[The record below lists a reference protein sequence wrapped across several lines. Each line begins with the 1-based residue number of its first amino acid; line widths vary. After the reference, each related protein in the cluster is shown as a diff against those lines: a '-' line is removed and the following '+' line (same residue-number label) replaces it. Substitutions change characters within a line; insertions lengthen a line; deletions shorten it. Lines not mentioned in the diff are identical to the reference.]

1 MYVTYSQPNTICEKY
16 AIADIKSNLD
26 SGNYEIHKSPGDGHC
41 LIYSVLRGMNS
52 NGTILVTQ
60 DIIIAI
66 KNEIIIHSAKYMP
79 FMVNPSLETL
89 LSDMNAY
96 LYKRKY
102 DFSFGDLVPY
112 ILANALSINIA
123 IVSKITDYHDVCIIR
138 CDNEVSFDRYKYITV
153 YKTGKHY
160 DTMALKPDSGSDSC
174 NVNKH
179 DVILCDSR
187 RCQLC
192 MGDISE
198 CTCRSEA
205 QVSMKRDQGN
215 TGDNLKETRRN
226 IPRTSCSNP
235 ISSFSITHG
244 CINILFWNIHGLS
257 QDKLSDNI
265 LGNVLKKYDIILL
278 SETWASDQDEFALD
292 GFEYHNYP
300 RKHIHPNGKRN
311 SGGLGVFIRQTIRE
325 GVDKWCHSDDIVA
338 WYILRKSF
346 FGIKNDI
353 YLANI
358 YIVPENSTHLRHDEF
373 DILKHYMEKI
383 PHDTGVLLCGDYNAR
398 TGELPDLETHFSGSN
413 GDLDNLL
420 PPDEMETHSVME
432 YMRNVDILTRCF
444 MDKNSVNKHGSQL
457 IEFCRETGTLILNG
471 RLSHDRG
478 IGRFTRDDTTGRS
491 VVDYAIGS
499 PSILKSVDYFEV
511 LCKFP
516 ESDHRP
522 VSLSLSC
529 NKPNFENKNVLDEEW
544 EPCYKYF
551 WSRDTLDNLVC
562 VISDNESDMFLDSL
576 QQCII
581 NLCDMN
587 TVAVK
592 LGEYIS
598 QACKRAFKFGSCK
611 IRNKKYAPPWY
622 DNECRSK
629 RSQAVK
635 AGERVSSLEDK
646 EKHDDL
652 CREYRACK
660 QL

>member
-1 MYVTYSQPNTICEKY
+1 M
-16 AIADIKSNLD
+16 
-26 SGNYEIHKSPGDGHC
+26 HSP
-41 LIYSVLRGMNS
+41 L
-52 NGTILVTQ
+52 T
-60 DIIIAI
+60 
-66 KNEIIIHSAKYMP
+66 
-79 FMVNPSLETL
+79 
-89 LSDMNAY
+89 
-96 LYKRKY
+96 
-102 DFSFGDLVPY
+102 
-112 ILANALSINIA
+112 A
-123 IVSKITDYHDVCIIR
+123 IVSKIADNHDVCIIR
-138 CDNEVSFDRYKYITV
+138 CDSEVSFDRCKYITV
-153 YKTGKHY
+153 CKTDKHY
-160 DTMALKPDSGSDSC
+160 DTVALKPDSGNDSC

-179 DVILCDSR
+179 DVILCDSGR
-187 RCQLC
+187 WQLC

-198 CTCRSEA
+198 CSCRSEA
-205 QVSMKRDQGN
+205 QVSMKRGQGN
-215 TGDNLKETRRN
+215 TGDNMRETRRN
-226 IPRTSCSNP
+226 IPSTPFSNP

-244 CINILFWNIHGLS
+244 CINILFWNIQG
-257 QDKLSDNI
+257 KLSDNI
-265 LGNVLKKYDIILL
+265 LGNMLKKYDIILP
-278 SETWASDQDEFALD
+278 SENWASDQDEFALD

-338 WYILRKSF
+338 WYLLRKSF

-373 DILKHYMEKI
+373 DILKHYMQKI

-398 TGELPDLETHFSGSN
+398 TGELPDFETHFSGSN

-420 PPDEMETHSVME
+420 PSDEMETHSVIE
-432 YMRNVDILTRCF
+432 YMRNVDILTRCS
-444 MDKNSVNKHGSQL
+444 MDKNSVNKHGSEL
-457 IEFCRETGTLILNG
+457 IEFCRETGMFIFNG
-471 RLSHDRG
+471 RLSHNRG

-491 VVDYAIGS
+491 VVNYAIGS
-499 PSILKSVDYFEV
+499 PLILKSVDYFEV

-551 WSRDTLDNLVC
+551 WSRDMLDNLVC

-581 NLCDMN
+581 SLCDMN

-592 LGEYIS
+592 LDEYIS

-635 AGERVSSLEDK
+635 AGERVSSIEDK

-652 CREYRACK
+652 CQEYRACK
-660 QL
+660 QLKQRKYFKKCVEDIKIAFHTNRGDMWGVISRLTNSHLNVNEPSDNEFYDHFTNLCIPQSAEYFNEEYENMALEFLRQYENSNDSFPINI